1 MSRYFGFNAPFLTT
15 NGKLLERQVDDRL
28 IKNDLLQ
35 LLLTAP
41 GERVMRP
48 DFGTGIRPYLFE
60 QIDNTGI
67 EILRQ
72 SILDAIEKFERRVT
86 VSEVVIDRDDSNNL
100 LNIKVYG
107 QFAIDR
113 FTVDGPPVRDSDLL
127 VQLNIPTA
135 KRNRLT

>member
-1 MSRYFGFNAPFLTT
+1 MAKFFGFNAPFLTK
-15 NGKLLERQVDDRL
+15 NGKLIERQVDDRL

-60 QIDNTGI
+60 LIDDNGI
-67 EILRQ
+67 QALKDNIK
-72 SILDAIEKFERRVT
+72 AAVEKFERRVT
-86 VSEVVIDRDDSNNL
+86 LADVVIVTDPGHNL
-100 LNIKVYG
+100 VTIKVYG
-107 QFAIDR
+107 KFATDR
-113 FTVDGPPVRDSDLL
+113 FTVNGPPVTDSDLL

-135 KRNRLT
+135 TMNRLT